1 MIYNEEYYKSN
12 NYINYLERKDR
23 YYHLAKELD
32 SFFNILSISKNVKIL
47 DYGCALG
54 FLIHGFEKL
63 GYNNIYGYDISNYCK
78 EYCLNN
84 NIKFLNLIGMY
95 YDILICLDV
104 LEHMTDEKVHEL
116 FFNVTSKIIIGRIPV
131 AKEKNESFYLDISRK
146 DITHINCKTKE
157 QWKDIF
163 HQYGFS
169 TIFPLN
175 MNSIY
180 DSDGVFSFIAFKDKI
195 NV

>member
-1 MIYNEEYYKSN
+1 MSYTEEYYKTN

-32 SFFNILSISKNVKIL
+32 SLFGILSISKKSKIL

-54 FLIHGFEKL
+54 FLMSGFEKL
-63 GYNNIYGYDISNYCK
+63 GYNNIFGYDISEYCK
-78 EYCLNN
+78 EYCLTNR
-84 NIKFLNLIGMY
+84 IKFLHAPDTY

-104 LEHMTDEKVHEL
+104 LEHMSNTEVHKL
-116 FFNVTSKIIIGRIPV
+116 LSFVTSKILIGRIPV
-131 AKEKNESFYLDISRK
+131 SKDKNGSFYLDISRK
-146 DITHINCKTKE
+146 DTTHINCKTKDE
-157 QWKDIF
+157 WKDILY
-163 HQYGFS
+163 QYGFS
-169 TIFPLN
+169 TIFHLN

-180 DSDGVFSFIAFKDKI
+180 DSDGVFSFVALKDKL